1 MTQMDKIFNFFFFLL
16 ALSFFSCDFPSRE
29 SITEETKDAIWAIPL
44 VKDEIKIQ
52 DIFVDNKDGV
62 SVFSDDEGK
71 VFVTYEGEV
80 LRDPASVVFPPIP
93 GIMPI
98 PLVTTPFE
106 LDLTM
111 GGGTLN
117 EIDSAVFLRDF
128 LHFRIKSTETTPF
141 TVTAWIDE
149 INKDGE
155 KLTQT
160 VGFPGSPTGAEL
172 EFIGEDIKME
182 GWNLIGNDNKI
193 TFHYD
198 ARDLNNEVVEN
209 VQVEV
214 FFNILEFSYVQGYF
228 PKTIRPVTGSFV
240 PINLYNRWLSGTMDF
255 VEPRVIMDV
264 ENSFGFAV
272 GADFQEMSIETID
285 GTILEM
291 KSEIIDNGII
301 FEYPEL
307 NEIDVVKTT
316 NFDFDKDNSNIAI
329 IFNDRVGKF
338 NYTID
343 AVANPLNEPNFLG
356 FMTNNSYYAVQ
367 VKVEVP
373 LHLAIKELQITDT
386 LDLNFT
392 PDNAILDTAEL
403 KLILENNFPIDI
415 RTQLYFLDENNMV
428 IDSVFDEGEKF
439 LKGGTYQD
447 GGALDDVEAQTFF
460 IEFSEEKLDNLYK
473 SKRILVKP
481 TFISTPNGEDY
492 IWIYDDYN
500 LNVKM
505 GAKFSIK

>member
-1 MTQMDKIFNFFFFLL
+1 MDKIFKLFFFLL
-16 ALSFFSCDFPSRE
+16 ALHFFSCDFPSRD
-29 SITEETKDAIWAIPL
+29 SILEETKDALWAIPL
-44 VKDEIKIQ
+44 LKDEIKIQ
-52 DIFVDNKDGV
+52 DIFVEDQDGV
-62 SVFSDDEGK
+62 SLFSDDEGK
-71 VFVTYEGEV
+71 VIVTYEGEV

-93 GIMPI
+93 GIVPI
-98 PLVTTPFE
+98 PLTSTTFE

-128 LHFRIKSTETTPF
+128 LHFRIKSDDPAPF
-141 TVTAWIDE
+141 TVKAWIDE

-155 KLTQT
+155 KLTQEL
-160 VGFPGSPTGAEL
+160 GFPGSPDGSEI
-172 EFIGEDIKME
+172 EIIGEDIKLN

-193 TFHYD
+193 TFHYE
-198 ARDLNNEVVEN
+198 AKYLNNEVAEN

-240 PINLYNRWLSGTMDF
+240 PINLYNRWISGTMDF
-255 VEPRVIMDV
+255 VEPRVVMDV

-272 GADFQEMSIETID
+272 GADFKEMTIETID
-285 GTILEM
+285 GAKLPLE
-291 KSEIIDNGII
+291 SEIIDNGII

-307 NEIDVVKTT
+307 DEIDVVKNT

-329 IFNDRVGKF
+329 IFNDRVAQF

-343 AVANPLNEPNFLG
+343 AIANPANELDFLG

-373 LHLAIKELQITDT
+373 MHLAINNMQITDT
-386 LDLNFT
+386 LDFNFS
-392 PDNAILDTAEL
+392 PDNTGLDTLEL
-403 KLILENNFPIDI
+403 KVILENNFPVDV
-415 RTQLYFLDENNMV
+415 RTQLYFLDENNV
-428 IDSVFDEGEKF
+428 AIDSVFSDGEKF
-439 LKGGTYQD
+439 LKGGTYKD
-447 GGALDDVEAQTFF
+447 GGVLEDVDEQTFF
-460 IEFSEEKLDNLYK
+460 VDFSEEKLDNLVK

-481 TFISTPNGEDY
+481 TFISTPNGQDHL
-492 IWIYDDYN
+492 WIYDHYN
-500 LNVKM
+500 IKIKM